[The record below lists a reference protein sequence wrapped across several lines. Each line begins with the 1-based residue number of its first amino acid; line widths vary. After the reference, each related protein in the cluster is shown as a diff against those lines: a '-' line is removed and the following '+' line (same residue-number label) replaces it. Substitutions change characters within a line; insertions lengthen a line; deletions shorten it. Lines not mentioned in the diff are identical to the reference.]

1 MSSIDNKLIFGFSD
15 IHVAKITDG
24 SYATPIKILGGKSV
38 ECSFDITERK
48 ISADN
53 EVKKNVVRVSSGAGK
68 LGVLGLTTDEKVLLL
83 GGENMSGGYALK
95 ANASMP
101 SLALLFAQE
110 KEDGGRLLH
119 VIYNVQFKPAQ
130 IAAVSTENGE
140 IEESIAELDFSC
152 IEGSNGYYYY
162 CVDTTDASIDS
173 ELVSTWFTKVN
184 DPKVTN
190 TVYKTK

>member
-1 MSSIDNKLIFGFSD
+1 
-15 IHVAKITDG
+15 
-24 SYATPIKILGGKSV
+24 
-38 ECSFDITERK
+38 
-48 ISADN
+48 
-53 EVKKNVVRVSSGAGK
+53 
-68 LGVLGLTTDEKVLLL
+68 
-83 GGENMSGGYALK
+83 MSGGYALR

-162 CVDTTDASIDS
+162 CVDTTDASIDP

-184 DPKVTN
+184 DPKSN
-190 TVYKTK
+190 